1 MKNTGAYLFI
11 IATLLLAIV
20 FCAGCTG
27 STTATQP
34 SPATTAVAVSSGTT
48 TITDGFGRSVEV
60 PANPQTLVCSG
71 SGCLRYVVYLG
82 GQDKIVGVDSQEKK
96 DQPFEARAYA
106 IANPQFKSMPLIGE
120 MRGKDDPEKIVGISP
135 DLVFKT
141 GATGQPSATS
151 AGDADTL
158 QDKTGIPVVAF
169 PYGSLRTDAEKTELS
184 SSLRLMGKTL
194 GKEARAEELI
204 AYIDE
209 VTADL
214 EKRTKDI
221 PADQQKTVY
230 IGGVALSGAHGMI
243 STEPAYPPFI
253 MVHAKNIAG
262 GSDAQ
267 HADVSKEVI
276 VDGNPEYLFIDV
288 STIQLDNDGAI
299 GELRTNP
306 AFGGLT
312 AVKNG
317 NVYGVLPYNFYN
329 TNYETVLANSYYIG
343 KVLYPDRFADVNP
356 EQKAD
361 EIYTM
366 FVGKPALSDI
376 NKNYKNL
383 GFAKITIS

>member
-1 MKNTGAYLFI
+1 M
-11 IATLLLAIV
+11 
-20 FCAGCTG
+20 
-27 STTATQP
+27 
-34 SPATTAVAVSSGTT
+34 
-48 TITDGFGRSVEV
+48 DGFGRTIVIPS
-60 PANPQTLVCSG
+60 NPQKIICSG

-82 GQDKIVGVDSQEKK
+82 AQDKVVGVDSQEKK
-96 DQPFEARAYA
+96 AQPFEARAYA
-106 IANPQFKSMPLIGE
+106 IANPQFKSLPLIGE

-169 PYGSLRTDAEKTELS
+169 PYGSLRTDAEIAELHS
-184 SSLRLMGKTL
+184 AFRLLGKTL
-194 GKEARAEELI
+194 DKEARAEELI
-204 AYIDE
+204 TYIDE

-214 EKRTKDI
+214 EQRTKDI

-230 IGGVALSGAHGMI
+230 IGGVALSGAHGII

-262 GSDAQ
+262 GSGAE
-267 HADVSKEVI
+267 HADGPKAAI
-276 VDGNPEYLFIDV
+276 VHGNPEYLFIDV

-299 GELRTNP
+299 GELKTNP
-306 AFGGLT
+306 AYSGMA

-343 KVLYPDRFADVNP
+343 KVLYPDRFADVDP

-366 FVGKPALSDI
+366 FVGKPVLSDI

-383 GFAKITIS
+383 GFAKITFA